1 MTSGNVP
8 PSGKGWSV
16 RPEERIPGS
25 GWSPRP
31 RKPFRREVLNGPSA
45 SRNTIHAARPAHALS
60 AAGCGRS
67 GPGLTAGLPRRL
79 RLPWGRMGGQR
90 ISGLSGL
97 FDGRL
102 PINRKERY
110 YTGTVLPMIVACDGF
125 KHLNRFLELCGA
137 PSKVAVE
144 ADPASCNIEFFTEY
158 SLKESLRGGAEKRFS
173 DPAGKDT
180 PDLVIYIESDT
191 SLLLSVEAKLFERA
205 SADILQGQLRKQ
217 ADLLCIMSEGLG
229 TRPLVR
235 QVALLPAKLGVS
247 GPIGDVPVLTWEQVA
262 CAFRDVAPVYWTAVL
277 DEALSRYEELV
288 SRGAKKNYNARIAG
302 QRICMRYNK
311 GDNPY
316 VWMVREGGL
325 HGPEIQEDLETGRW
339 MKRKYLV
346 SHQPPPKKDNWFPI
360 ADFVEKV
367 DSYHKIA

>member
-31 RKPFRREVLNGPSA
+31 RKPFRREVLDGPSA
-45 SRNTIHAARPAHALS
+45 SRNTIHGARPAHALS

-191 SLLLSVEAKLFERA
+191 SLCCSALKPSSSSELQPTSSKGNYENKLT
-205 SADILQGQLRKQ
+205 
-217 ADLLCIMSEGLG
+217 CY
-229 TRPLVR
+229 
-235 QVALLPAKLGVS
+235 VS
-247 GPIGDVPVLTWEQVA
+247 CL
-262 CAFRDVAPVYWTAVL
+262 
-277 DEALSRYEELV
+277 
-288 SRGAKKNYNARIAG
+288 
-302 QRICMRYNK
+302 K
-311 GDNPY
+311 G
-316 VWMVREGGL
+316 
-325 HGPEIQEDLETGRW
+325 
-339 MKRKYLV
+339 
-346 SHQPPPKKDNWFPI
+346 
-360 ADFVEKV
+360 
-367 DSYHKIA
+367 